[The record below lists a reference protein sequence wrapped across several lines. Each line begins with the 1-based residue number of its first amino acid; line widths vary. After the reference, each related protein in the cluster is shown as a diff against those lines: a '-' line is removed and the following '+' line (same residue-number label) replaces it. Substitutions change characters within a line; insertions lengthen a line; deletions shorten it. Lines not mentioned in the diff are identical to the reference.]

1 MTQSKL
7 YNNLIENGALG
18 DVLTPQELCS
28 LTGQLICPIKA
39 ILILNDYY
47 SCNWRTSIYPIE
59 DGDTTYLCTTKA
71 LPIRC
76 ENMFDA
82 DNIESLNV
90 YMVGINDIIEL
101 QSTNYS
107 YDSETSMLSIQLPT
121 LNQPLDPAVDTS
133 IIILITPEHRM

>member
-39 ILILNDYY
+39 ILILNDFY
-47 SCNWRTSIYPIE
+47 SCNWRASIYPIE
-59 DGDTTYLCTTKA
+59 DGDTTYLCATKA

-76 ENMFDA
+76 EDMYDV
-82 DNIESLNV
+82 DNIRSLDI
-90 YMVGINDIIEL
+90 YMVGINDIISL

-107 YDSETSMLSIQLPT
+107 YDRNTSMLSIQLPAP
-121 LNQPLDPAVDTS
+121 NESLDNVDTS